1 MWLNA
6 YVAEEYASPQFANM
20 AEFKKRKEMNKKLN
34 LFIMSGV
41 ALKYIS
47 PQEGKN
53 ISVWKKFVVNT
64 AQNVVN
70 QCNLSNKVVTSP
82 D

>member
-1 MWLNA
+1 VWLKA
-6 YVAEEYASPQFANM
+6 YVAVEYASPQFANM
-20 AEFKKRKEMNKKLN
+20 AEFKKRNEINKKLN

-53 ISVWKKFVVNT
+53 IS
-64 AQNVVN
+64 
-70 QCNLSNKVVTSP
+70 L
-82 D
+82 